1 MLKLHLHEVGRNGG
15 ELGQHGWWIHVLLP
29 SLRTLPAKHLHR
41 GKRVWTSIIV
51 ENHCWL
57 VTVFSQMKFQ
67 GMAIFRSVPKQQVI
81 LVIHK
86 FYMMKI
92 KMFCYIMG
100 TSRLYQKKDLLTC
113 NQRIYTGRRWCET
126 SCDYSA

>member
-1 MLKLHLHEVGRNGG
+1 M
-15 ELGQHGWWIHVLLP
+15 
-29 SLRTLPAKHLHR
+29 
-41 GKRVWTSIIV
+41 
-51 ENHCWL
+51 
-57 VTVFSQMKFQ
+57 TVFSQMKFQ
-67 GMAIFRSVPKQQVI
+67 GMAIFSSVPKQQVI
-81 LVIHK
+81 LVIQI

-92 KMFCYIMG
+92 KIFCYIMG